1 VQSSSP
7 AARAKFPSFVAVLGA
22 AFGGPG
28 WASMAFRIVILCAI
42 PVFIG
47 FYHDPN
53 RHYMW
58 NPDWE
63 WQVIYNAML
72 LNSGEP
78 TQWEG
83 FYGYGMFFLLAKWYQ
98 LMHLLGFAQFID
110 LINLPP
116 APGGEPALQ
125 LLAFHGRILLMVEAC
140 ALVTAT
146 LALATLA
153 SGSRL
158 MGFLVALA
166 FSGSQAVNTHVVT
179 MRSELPSV
187 LFATLAAVFLLAG
200 VRDGADRPLRSL
212 LAVAG
217 AGFAAIFSIY
227 SKGVSLPVLL
237 FLPLLPLAFMPISSG
252 RQAAP
257 PPRWAV
263 MAAVL
268 AAVIAV
274 AAVNASVR
282 ETIGHNG
289 LIYDGIISL
298 FIVGCV
304 VGYSR
309 LRGLGPWAMVAAMAA
324 LTAGAGLA
332 QWVLLIK
339 QHAIHTTSIVNSLDY
354 LLTRTTLGTPSVNI
368 NAGVSKDVYQDGLPM
383 VAMVLKLL
391 ANVGK
396 VFSGSFFDFCWNCRK
411 SEAGYVLALLGFVFL
426 MWKGDLE
433 DRLRAG
439 LLMIIIVA
447 TEAVLR
453 LYSFNSFYH
462 CFVEVWLAAL
472 LALTAVRA
480 ATLVPSRPVGLAIT
494 SVVGIMSVWMWQAEA
509 KNKMLWDSYAAH
521 IEGTCCG
528 PTLLDPDSKGAT
540 PRKLVAYVTPY
551 CQINAL
557 GKSVD
562 RPPVPWKTDTRTSFL
577 GFSKPWRKQG
587 DGLAFPNPW
596 RTAEQ

>member
-1 VQSSSP
+1 MQSSSP
-7 AARAKFPSFVAVLGA
+7 VAHAKPNAAIAALGTV
-22 AFGGPG
+22 FGGPN
-28 WASMAFRIVILCAI
+28 WASLALRIVLICAV

-53 RHYMW
+53 RHFMW

-63 WQVIYNAML
+63 WQVIYNAMR
-72 LNSGEP
+72 LNSGLP

-83 FYGYGMFFLLAKWYQ
+83 FYGYGMFFLLAKWHQ
-98 LMHLLGFAQFID
+98 LMHVLGFAPFIS
-110 LINLPP
+110 LINFPP
-116 APGGEPALQ
+116 APIGEPDLQ
-125 LLAFHGRILLMVEAC
+125 LLAFHGRILLIVEAC
-140 ALVTAT
+140 LLVISTMV
-146 LALATLA
+146 LATLI

-166 FSGSQAVNTHVVT
+166 FSGSQAVNIHVVT

-187 LFATLAAVFLLAG
+187 LFATIAAVLLVVGVQAG
-200 VRDGADRPLRSL
+200 ANRPLRSL

-237 FLPLLPLAFMPISSG
+237 FLPVLPLAFMPLSVG

-257 PPRWAV
+257 LPRWAV
-263 MAAVL
+263 L
-268 AAVIAV
+268 AAGLAAFVATVAV
-274 AAVNASVR
+274 FKSIQ

-304 VGYSR
+304 IAYSR
-309 LRGLGPWAMVAAMAA
+309 LRGLGPWEMAGAMAA
-324 LTAGAGLA
+324 LIAGAGLA

-339 QHAIHTTSIVNSLDY
+339 QHAIHTASIVNSLDY
-354 LLTRTTLGTPSVNI
+354 LLTRTTLGTPSVDI
-368 NAGVSKDVYQDGLPM
+368 NQAVAKDVYQNGLPIM
-383 VAMVLKLL
+383 AMILKLL

-411 SEAGYVLALLGFVFL
+411 SEAAYVLALLGFVFL
-426 MWKGDLE
+426 MWKGNLE

-439 LLMIIIVA
+439 LLMVIIVA
-447 TEAVLR
+447 TESVLR
-453 LYSFNSFYH
+453 LYSFNSFYW

-472 LALTAVRA
+472 LALTTARA
-480 ATLVPSRPVGLAIT
+480 AARVPSRRTGVVIT
-494 SVVGIMSVWMWQAEA
+494 SVVGIMLVWMWQADA
-509 KNKMLWDSYAAH
+509 KNKMLWASFADH
-521 IEGTCCG
+521 IEGSCCG
-528 PTLLDPDSKGAT
+528 PVLVDRTYRGVT
-540 PRKLVAYVTPY
+540 PEPLVDYVTPF
-551 CQINAL
+551 CQINAK
-557 GKSVD
+557 GESVD
-562 RPPVPWKTDTRTSFL
+562 KPPVPWKTDTRPSFL
-577 GFSKPWRKQG
+577 GFPKPWRQQG

-596 RTAEQ
+596 RTAE